1 MGIEKRRNSTYIN
14 TRFRYPLKV
23 IGIAQCD
30 FSSFAIKLTDQ
41 VRQMEYDGQGL
52 YYTGFLVHKKFAD
65 IPQQQLLKPKV
76 YKDPIPIRDARS
88 FPI

>member
-1 MGIEKRRNSTYIN
+1 MGIEKRRTGTYIN
-14 TRFRYPLKV
+14 NRFYYPYKV
-23 IGIAQCD
+23 VGTAQCD
-30 FSSFAIKLTDQ
+30 YSSFPISLKDQ